1 MTDYLAQLAEVVVKG
16 KIKEAKPLTEQALA
30 AGVPA
35 NEIIFNGLSK
45 GMEVVGQKYE
55 KKEYYLPQVLLS
67 AQTMYASLDVALP
80 KLVVGS
86 GGVRA
91 KVVMAV
97 VEGDVHDIGKN
108 IVKAM
113 LTGAGMT
120 IFDLGRDVPI
130 KNIVDKAKAE
140 SVDIVA
146 TSTLMTP
153 TLAGMKEIERMMKEG
168 NMKPKIK
175 SMIGG
180 GATSQEFASQIGADA
195 WVHSKD
201 YYAWS
206 SSVIRCLRAK
216 WPTPRTSQSTRG
228 WNGSRIRSVGWKA
241 ARAR

>member
-35 NEIIFNGLSK
+35 NEIIFNGLSA
-45 GMEVVGQKYE
+45 GMKVVGDKYE
-55 KKEYYLPQVLLS
+55 KKEYYLPQVLLA

-80 KLVVGS
+80 KLVIGS

-91 KVVMAV
+91 KIVTCV

-113 LTGAGMT
+113 LTGAGNTM
-120 IFDLGRDVPI
+120 FDLGRDVPI

-140 SVDIVA
+140 GANIIA

-153 TLAGMKEIERMMKEG
+153 TLAGMKELERMLKEA
-168 NMKPKIK
+168 NMKPKTK
-175 SMIGG
+175 TMIGG
-180 GATSQEFASQIGADA
+180 GSTSQEFATQIGADA
-195 WVHSKD
+195 WGPDAIAAVD
-201 YYAWS
+201 IA
-206 SSVIRCLRAK
+206 AK
-216 WPTPRTSQSTRG
+216 LAKQ
-228 WNGSRIRSVGWKA
+228 
-241 ARAR
+241 

>member
-35 NEIIFNGLSK
+35 NEIIFNGLSA
-45 GMEVVGQKYE
+45 GMKVVGEKYE
-55 KKEYYLPQVLLS
+55 KKEYYLPQVLLA

-80 KLVVGS
+80 KLVIGS

-91 KVVMAV
+91 KIVTCV

-113 LTGAGMT
+113 LTGAGNTM
-120 IFDLGRDVPI
+120 FDLGRDVPI

-140 SVDIVA
+140 GANIIA

-153 TLAGMKEIERMMKEG
+153 TLAGMKELERMLKEA
-168 NMKPKIK
+168 NMKPKVK
-175 SMIGG
+175 TMIGG
-180 GATSQEFASQIGADA
+180 GSTSQEFATQIGADA
-195 WVHSKD
+195 WGPDAIAAVTIAQH
-201 YYAWS
+201 
-206 SSVIRCLRAK
+206 LAK
-216 WPTPRTSQSTRG
+216 
-228 WNGSRIRSVGWKA
+228 K
-241 ARAR
+241 

>member
-1 MTDYLAQLAEVVVKG
+1 MIRRDSLKEEYTLTDYLAQLAETVVKG

-55 KKEYYLPQVLLS
+55 KKEYYLPQVLLA

-91 KVVMAV
+91 KVVTCV

-140 SVDIVA
+140 GVDVVA

-153 TLAGMKEIERMMKEG
+153 TLAGMKELERMLREA
-168 NMKPKIK
+168 NMKPKVK

-180 GATSQEFASQIGADA
+180 GATSQEFATQIGADA
-195 WVHSKD
+195 WGPDAIAAVQI
-201 YYAWS
+201 AMQ
-206 SSVIRCLRAK
+206 LAK
-216 WPTPRTSQSTRG
+216 
-228 WNGSRIRSVGWKA
+228 K
-241 ARAR
+241 

>member
-30 AGVPA
+30 AGVEPKD
-35 NEIIFNGLSK
+35 IIFNGLSK

-80 KLVVGS
+80 KLKVGA
-86 GGVRA
+86 GGVHA
-91 KVVMAV
+91 KVVICV

-130 KNIVDKAKAE
+130 KNIVEKAKAE
-140 SVDIVA
+140 GANIVA

-153 TLAGMKEIERMMKEG
+153 TLAGMKEVERMLKEF
-168 NMKPKIK
+168 NMKPKTK
-175 SMIGG
+175 TMIGG
-180 GATSQEFASQIGADA
+180 GATSKEFAAQIGADA
-195 WVHSKD
+195 WGYDAIEAVKIAVELGKS
-201 YYAWS
+201 
-206 SSVIRCLRAK
+206 
-216 WPTPRTSQSTRG
+216 
-228 WNGSRIRSVGWKA
+228 
-241 ARAR
+241 